1 MLKLVI
7 LLTEFQQRLS
17 LVVKSYLSGKELV
30 DESVAGRVVQ
40 FSELGALFVIFA
52 GSGDDMLVF
61 IDIFE
66 LEG

>member
-1 MLKLVI
+1 M
-7 LLTEFQQRLS
+7 
-17 LVVKSYLSGKELV
+17 KSYLSGKELV

-66 LEG
+66 FEG